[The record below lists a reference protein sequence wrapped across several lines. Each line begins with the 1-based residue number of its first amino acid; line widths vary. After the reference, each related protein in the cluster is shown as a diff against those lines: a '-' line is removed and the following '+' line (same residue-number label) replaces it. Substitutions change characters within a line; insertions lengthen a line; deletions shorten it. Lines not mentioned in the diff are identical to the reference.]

1 MHSIKSE
8 SAHRINKALE
18 RSGKVWQD
26 ESFDHMLRGDESL
39 ANRMAY
45 ILENPVR
52 GALVKDPG
60 DYRWLW
66 RQPEPVLQTA

>member
-39 ANRMAY
+39 ANRMVY

-52 GALVKDPG
+52 GALVKDLG